1 MFLVIAA
8 RAALAIAS
16 GDSVVEV
23 TTGQVHG
30 VAATTLLAG
39 LLVTGRFALSM
50 LSVSISTQLAQYV
63 TVDLRRRV
71 TATYLDSSWPVHSA
85 EPAGRLQHLLITF
98 THQITALINA
108 LAIGLSASISLLA
121 LVVISMFVDLLATA
135 LVLGSLS
142 VLLLVLV
149 PVRRR
154 IGHHAR
160 TAATSGVEYAEG
172 VAEYGSVGLEL
183 HAFGVADAIRERLDD
198 LADREAKKQR
208 MVALVSQ
215 AITPLYICL
224 AYALVLLALLAAS
237 QGSHGQLQSFGAVV
251 MVMLRALTY
260 GQQIQA
266 SLAESRAQTPVLHQ
280 VEDAIERYASGSRT
294 SGLSA
299 VTDLYPIVFDGVCFE
314 YEDGTAVLDD
324 VTIAIGRGEII
335 GIVGLSGA
343 GKTTFLQLLLG
354 VREPTS
360 GSITAA
366 GIPISDLRQDEWRR
380 AVGFVAQNPTILSTT
395 VQDNVRFF
403 RHEITDSDIQIAI
416 GSAHLDKDL
425 RMMGAGTRANVG
437 ERGGNLSGGQRQRL
451 AIARAIAGSPP
462 LLVLDEP
469 TSALDPDTE
478 TDIRATLKDLAESA
492 TIVIV
497 AHRASTLEICDRI
510 LTVENRRAR
519 WNEDDL
525 DQTAIRSFLPVDDIT
540 PG

>member
-1 MFLVIAA
+1 
-8 RAALAIAS
+8 
-16 GDSVVEV
+16 
-23 TTGQVHG
+23 
-30 VAATTLLAG
+30 
-39 LLVTGRFALSM
+39 M
-50 LSVSISTQLAQYV
+50 LGVSISTQLAQYV
-63 TVDLRRRV
+63 TLDLRKRV
-71 TATYLDSSWPVHSA
+71 TATYLDSSWPVRSA

-98 THQITALINA
+98 TYQIAALINA
-108 LAIGLSASISLLA
+108 LAIGMSASISLLA

-154 IGHHAR
+154 VGHHAR

-183 HAFGVADAIRERLDD
+183 HAFGVAGAIRERLDDLDD
-198 LADREAKKQR
+198 LADREAKKRR
-208 MVALVSQ
+208 MVDLISQ
-215 AITPLYICL
+215 AITPLYISL

-251 MVMLRALTY
+251 LIMLRALTY

-280 VEDAIERYASGSRT
+280 VEDAIERYASGRGT

-335 GIVGLSGA
+335 GIVGPSGA

-425 RMMGAGTRANVG
+425 RMMGAGTTVNVG
-437 ERGGNLSGGQRQRL
+437 ERGGTLSGGQRQRL

-478 TDIRATLKDLAESA
+478 TGIRATLKKLAESQ
-492 TIVIV
+492 
-497 AHRASTLEICDRI
+497 L
-510 LTVENRRAR
+510 L
-519 WNEDDL
+519 
-525 DQTAIRSFLPVDDIT
+525 
-540 PG
+540 